1 MTDQTKTAAATVLCT
16 IAFLLVVRNCACSRT
31 ETPQLPDDT
40 RSWLLAST
48 GGWFACPA
56 CGEKVTLT
64 EEQRKLGRPP
74 EMKCPHCGKPIEWEK
89 IGTAAAAPP
98 KMPAPKSQLPTYDF
112 DAK

>member
-1 MTDQTKTAAATVLCT
+1 MFRISSAPP
-16 IAFLLVVRNCACSRT
+16 R
-31 ETPQLPDDT
+31 
-40 RSWLLAST
+40 RSPRRHL
-48 GGWFACPA
+48 PA

-74 EMKCPHCGKPIEWEK
+74 EMKCPHCDKPIEWEK
-89 IGTAAAAPP
+89 IGTSAAAPP